1 MTRDSNFSV
10 STSHH
15 QRRFPVNI
23 VAQENAKVGQNNF
36 DWEGLS
42 VIKLLKFSKKN
53 LKIYSETGKKIKL
66 TKFTQVCVCSN
77 NLMVQFYVPICCRH
91 RNLFASNPPRRR
103 RVLLALSMTSSQR
116 EVRRLVTCVLRTS
129 HGLGWL
135 WLLKTRSL
143 L

>member
-66 TKFTQVCVCSN
+66 TKFTQVCMCSN

-91 RNLFASNPPRRR
+91 RNLYLIIETPRLREASFR
-103 RVLLALSMTSSQR
+103 
-116 EVRRLVTCVLRTS
+116 
-129 HGLGWL
+129 
-135 WLLKTRSL
+135 TRSAKRACGRCARAVAFPTHTKML
-143 L
+143 SWQ